1 MSKIFTQTKH
11 VYVRDLQDT
20 NINLD
25 VLNRIQ
31 IAEGNRDQINQ
42 LGDGSYANIITSN
55 IIFQLKRVKAD
66 LKEKEYDE
74 VRKLTNDFEDI
85 GDSVFMNRAAVKMAN
100 MDAVFSLL
108 WSSNID
114 NLNKE
119 SQNNTT
125 NNFVKNDNQITFAD
139 LCGGPGGFSEYILW
153 RCPNAK
159 GYGFTLKN
167 TTNDKYS
174 SGVNND
180 WHLTKFNQYCNVNN
194 FNIEYGDD
202 GTGNIL
208 HLNNIEDLSRKVKSG
223 INDQNT
229 GVNVVTADVT
239 RQEIEMYDLL
249 TGQIL
254 MALNVLKNGGDFL
267 LKIFNTNTKY
277 TVDLIE
283 IMSYVFENI
292 SIFKPV
298 SSRPAN
304 AERYLICK
312 KYKYN
317 EKVIELLTDVLTKNN
332 LADIATSNNSNLQ
345 AKNNLADIATPNN
358 SNLQAKNNLADIAT
372 STSLKNNKVISILK
386 GTNPNLSLYLRKI
399 NEEDHQIQL
408 KYTARSIAVFIA
420 SGRINFDFK
429 RTSDNTP
436 IKHTLYREYDLTTFF
451 KIWNIPASK
460 R

>member
-1 MSKIFTQTKH
+1 MMEQVIF
-11 VYVRDLQDT
+11 
-20 NINLD
+20 
-25 VLNRIQ
+25 
-31 IAEGNRDQINQ
+31 
-42 LGDGSYANIITSN
+42 
-55 IIFQLKRVKAD
+55 
-66 LKEKEYDE
+66 
-74 VRKLTNDFEDI
+74 
-85 GDSVFMNRAAVKMAN
+85 
-100 MDAVFSLL
+100 
-108 WSSNID
+108 
-114 NLNKE
+114 
-119 SQNNTT
+119 
-125 NNFVKNDNQITFAD
+125 
-139 LCGGPGGFSEYILW
+139 YILII
-153 RCPNAK
+153 
-159 GYGFTLKN
+159 LK
-167 TTNDKYS
+167 
-174 SGVNND
+174 
-180 WHLTKFNQYCNVNN
+180 
-194 FNIEYGDD
+194 
-202 GTGNIL
+202 
-208 HLNNIEDLSRKVKSG
+208 KSG

-229 GVNVVTADVT
+229 GVNVVTADGGFDFDSGDVT